1 MAVPVYYHWRSLWA
15 RRLSTGLTLGGLAL
29 VVFVFA
35 AVLMLAR
42 GIEEAMAA
50 GGSPE
55 NAVILRKGA
64 TSEVSSSLER
74 AVVPQLGTLPEVA
87 RSVEGAPLAAG
98 EIVLLVSLPG
108 GRAGAAAPA
117 RGIAKESVEA
127 RPAVRLVEGRWP
139 RPGSN
144 EVALG
149 SALAGAGPGAFV
161 GGELQLANQR
171 WPVVGRFAA
180 RGSAFESEL
189 WADRERLG
197 EAFRRTAFN
206 SAIVRLTSPE
216 HFDALRWR
224 LETDPRFGLK
234 VERES
239 AYWEGQAKV
248 TAAFIR
254 ALGLFATWVFSL
266 GAVLGAMI
274 TLYAQVASRTRELGM
289 MRALGFRRRSALA
302 GFLLESLALGTAGGA
317 LGSLAALAMSLVKIR
332 TLNFQTFSQVRFGF
346 APTPGI
352 LAASLAFGAAMGLLG
367 GLLPAL
373 RAARLDVLEA
383 VRAA

>member
-1 MAVPVYYHWRSLWA
+1 MVPFYYHWRSLWA
-15 RRLSTGLTLGGLAL
+15 RRLSTGLTLAGLAL
-29 VVFVFA
+29 VVYVFA
-35 AVLMLAR
+35 SVLMLAR

-55 NAVILRKGA
+55 NAVVLRQGS

-74 AVVPQLGTLPEVA
+74 GAVLQLGTLPEVA
-87 RSVEGAPLAAG
+87 RSLEGEPLAAG
-98 EIVLLVSLPG
+98 EIVLLVALPG

-117 RGIAKESVEA
+117 RGIVRQSFEA

-139 RPGSN
+139 RAGSN

-149 SALAGAGPGAFV
+149 SALVGASPGAFV
-161 GGELQLANQR
+161 GGELILASQR

-206 SAIVRLTSPE
+206 SAVVRLTAPDRFE
-216 HFDALRWR
+216 ALRQR
-224 LETDPRFGLK
+224 LEADPRFGLK
-234 VERES
+234 AQRES
-239 AYWEGQAKV
+239 AYWEDQAKV

-317 LGSLAALAMSLVKIR
+317 LGALAALAMGLVKIR

-352 LAASLAFGAAMGLLG
+352 LAAAVGFGAAMGLLG
-367 GLLPAL
+367 GLLPAA
-373 RAARLDVLEA
+373 RAARLDVLDS
-383 VRAA
+383 VRAG